1 MHPQSV
7 YNPLLRRQTV
17 LPLVIGLALAFLL
30 SQLVA
35 TPVLATYVA
44 NSHARW
50 YTAQTSWGD
59 PMGEPGNW
67 TAFFVQVPIDAPP
80 EQPLVAEYMAQDSV
94 AATCDSGTPA
104 DPSDDWPGAVGTVVA
119 GTASDPSASGLSSRL
134 DTALIEGTMTLQAYS
149 LEACGNLTP
158 VGASWQSQFSAT
170 FVAVGGRSGWHD
182 RWREGIPSE
191 WISIGSMTSRE
202 RRATGSLIIGTDEL
216 AFDQSRTMLALNRL
230 NTHESGQ

>member
-7 YNPLLRRQTV
+7 YNPLRRRQA
-17 LPLVIGLALAFLL
+17 LFPLVIGLALAFLL

-67 TAFFVQVPIDAPP
+67 ATFFVQVPINAPP
-80 EQPLVAEYMAQDSV
+80 EQPLLAEYMAQDSV

-104 DPSDDWPGAVGTVVA
+104 DPSDDWLGAVGTVIA
-119 GTASDPSASGLSSRL
+119 GTAWDPSVSGLSSRL
-134 DTALIEGTMTLQAYS
+134 DSALIEGTMVLQAYS
-149 LEACGNLTP
+149 VEACGNLTP
-158 VGASWQSQFSAT
+158 VGASWQSEFSAT
-170 FVAVGGRSGWHD
+170 FVGVGRRSGWHD

-191 WISIGSMTSRE
+191 WVSIGSMTSRE
-202 RRATGSLIIGTDEL
+202 RRATGSLVIGTDEL
-216 AFDQSRTMLALNRL
+216 SFDQSRTLLALNRL
-230 NTHESGQ
+230 NTHDSGQ